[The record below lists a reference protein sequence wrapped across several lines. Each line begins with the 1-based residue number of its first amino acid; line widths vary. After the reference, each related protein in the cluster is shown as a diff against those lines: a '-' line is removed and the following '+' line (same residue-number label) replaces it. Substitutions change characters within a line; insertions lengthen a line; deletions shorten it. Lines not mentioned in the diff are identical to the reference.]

1 MTAYSL
7 LQTLAQAPIIAKA
20 AQDGGQFGKYVFFTN
35 GTLNY
40 VIPETFAQ
48 TAQRLYGIKDVNDDM
63 DKQMPACWNVVND
76 RYNFVSR
83 TITEA
88 LRDKSVYCDWCS
100 YNKWG
105 VASINDVEYVS
116 KIADNENN
124 DPQQSSDKWAR
135 GIKNTDML
143 PQRFNCWDVS
153 IVDNTISLSST
164 SAFAD
169 YLFTEDQ
176 LVNGLKL
183 SFIATT
189 TLNGYSAGSSYTITV
204 DGISKKLFES
214 ANEQEATIGGVINA
228 NELVTVYYN
237 SAADNGNGAF
247 FVVKTGGQA
256 QAQPSKWHLV
266 LDEIMKEEDPFDW
279 FLMEQGY
286 IKKSVGG
293 LVDITDCAGLK
304 QWLKNLQTKYDQRGT
319 PQDNR
324 TIIYDDKVWQQAAVE
339 HNVNNP
345 YEQFGKRRWS
355 DKPLFGWRQTQDP
368 TDREV
373 AIDGN
378 GFRLPLEYNLN
389 PQPGEARVQV
399 DQSFV
404 ISEDGKMAFRIEA
417 DGIKQRAIIQQAPHT
432 PIANVPSTTPGANAA
447 LQFTLNNQQ
456 IFGPLFNSSNL
467 NYYTGAYNYT
477 NLTCPQVT
485 ELPASAQEGDYCY
498 NTTDNKYYVYGA
510 GGSWLDISTQTNTP
524 HINFVAELPA
534 VDVANVGELYVLNSE
549 VGFVNSIQ
557 TLQYSYSAGSVANSA
572 INSLK
577 YGNWYNVVCPE
588 STTPPENPAT
598 TPFYFE
604 PNGQKYYAYKVV
616 EQNGEQVGIWVDITA
631 SITQGASL
639 PSSYNKGD
647 YFVFTGTFGQ
657 ANSLY
662 VAVIEEFD
670 SNNQALYTV
679 GGSLDIHLL
688 LQPDNAG
695 YVDVNNVKVLATYD
709 SSNLQWTIKVIT
721 ITGSNLIG
729 TYIGTEAA
737 AQDYIKDIIAT
748 VAKTAL
754 GEIYTF
760 IQSDGTTAIYDEQGT
775 WKGGADGTISDSGQ
789 FLSWDG
795 DKNYTRDT
803 THDTTAENWLRLANT
818 VNIYFT
824 NNPSNGY
831 GAVCPQQ
838 APNITGTFRL
848 KGTEGSSDVSGAFR
862 AGANGGSWGRGHD
875 TGANNPLMSFEA
887 SLSNASYVDNG
898 AVRQSAVAYA
908 LYVVVK
914 DHDEVALRKQFANSV
929 NPNASNVLVG
939 ELTINSEQSTDY
951 SADVEVFVKKGQVG
965 DMIATTSETYAAN
978 YMFCDGRAISRTTYA
993 ELFAKNGTKDGAGDG
1008 VTTFNIPD
1016 MRGRVAQGKRIDNDA
1031 TYLEDGAP
1039 NITGSFGYIYTYKDA
1054 TMATGCVSKTQS
1066 DGDKSAPHYLSSR
1079 NDGTRVSYAIDAS
1092 KSNAVYGRSDVIQT
1106 KARQVNW
1113 FICVSQV
1120 PVENSG
1126 S

>member
-7 LQTLAQAPIIAKA
+7 LQTLTQAPIVAKA
-20 AQDGGQFGKYVFFTN
+20 AQDGGEFGKYVFFTN

-63 DKQMPACWNVVND
+63 DKQMPPCWNVVND
-76 RYNFVSR
+76 RYNFLSR

-124 DPQQSSDKWAR
+124 NPPQSTDKWAR

-143 PQRFNCWDVS
+143 PQRFNCWNVS

-169 YLFTEDQ
+169 YLFSEDQ

-189 TLNGYSAGSSYTITV
+189 TLNGYSAGNSYTITV
-204 DGISKKLFES
+204 DGVSRKLFEN

-247 FVVKTGGQA
+247 FAVKTGGQA

-266 LDEIMKEEDPFDW
+266 LDEIMKKEDAFDRYRMR
-279 FLMEQGY
+279 LGL

-293 LVDITDCAGLK
+293 LVDITDCAQLK
-304 QWLKNLQTKYDQRGT
+304 AHIKNLVLGDDM
-319 PQDNR
+319 DNIAEADR
-324 TIIYDDKVWQQAAVE
+324 AIIYDDKVWQQAAAE
-339 HNVNNP
+339 HHINNP
-345 YEQFGKRRWS
+345 YGQFGKIRWS
-355 DKPLFGWRQTQDP
+355 NKPLFGWRQTSDP
-368 TDREV
+368 VDAPVNIEN
-373 AIDGN
+373 N

-389 PQPGEARVQV
+389 PQPGEAQVQV
-399 DQSFV
+399 DQSFA

-432 PIANVPSTTPGANAA
+432 PIANVPSETPGANAA

-456 IFGPLFNSSNL
+456 IFGPLFDGSNL

-477 NLTCPQVT
+477 NLTCPQVA
-485 ELPASAQEGDYCY
+485 ELPANAQEGDYCY
-498 NTTDNKYYVYGA
+498 NTTDSKYYVYSIDTSGEEPV
-510 GGSWLDISTQTNTP
+510 GVWLDISTQTNTP
-524 HINFVAELPA
+524 HINFVDTLPE

-557 TLQYSYSAGSVANSA
+557 TLQYSYNAGSVANSA

-604 PNGQKYYAYKVV
+604 PNGQKYYAYSGG
-616 EQNGEQVGIWVDITA
+616 NWVDITA
-631 SITQGASL
+631 AITQGASL
-639 PSSYNKGD
+639 PSNYSNGNF
-647 YFVFTGTFGQ
+647 FVFTGTFGQ

-662 VAVIEEFD
+662 VAAIEEFD

-695 YVDVNNVKVLATYD
+695 CVDVSNVKVLATYN

-721 ITGSNLIG
+721 ITSSNLIG
-729 TYIGTEAA
+729 TYIGTEAE
-737 AQDYIKDIIAT
+737 AQNYIKDIIAT

-775 WKGGADGTISDSGQ
+775 WKGGNDGTISDSGQ
-789 FLSWDG
+789 FLSLDG
-795 DKNYTRDT
+795 TKNYTRDT

-824 NNPSNGY
+824 GDSSKNGKVSAQQVPNVVGTLG
-831 GAVCPQQ
+831 GAECFDYLSRT
-838 APNITGTFRL
+838 TGVFYRI
-848 KGTEGSSDVSGAFR
+848 
-862 AGANGGSWGRGHD
+862 ANGGGTSPASGTGIHD
-875 TGANNPLMSFEA
+875 AAGLDLSR
-887 SLSNASYVDNG
+887 SNASYVDYG
-898 AVRQSAVAYA
+898 KVQQSGVGYS

-939 ELTINSEQSTDY
+939 ELTTGLSDEDY
-951 SADVEVFVKKGQVG
+951 SANVEIFVKQKTVG
-965 DMIATTSETYAAN
+965 ELVASTKTTCAAN
-978 YMFCDGRAISRTTYA
+978 FMYCDGRALSRTTYS
-993 ELFAKNGTKDGAGDG
+993 ELFAEVGTKYGAGDG
-1008 VTTFNIPD
+1008 STTFNIPD

-1031 TYLEDGAP
+1031 PYLEDGAP
-1039 NITGSFGYIYTYKDA
+1039 AITAYGLKVDDQAQGILSGAFYWKSSASYDA
-1054 TMATGCVSKTQS
+1054 TSKTS
-1066 DGDKSAPHYLSSR
+1066 GGSGKVL
-1079 NDGTRVSYAIDAS
+1079 GFDAALVNS
-1092 KSNAVYGRSDVIQT
+1092 KYGASDVIQP
-1106 KARQVNW
+1106 KAAQVNW

-1120 PVENSG
+1120 PIENSG